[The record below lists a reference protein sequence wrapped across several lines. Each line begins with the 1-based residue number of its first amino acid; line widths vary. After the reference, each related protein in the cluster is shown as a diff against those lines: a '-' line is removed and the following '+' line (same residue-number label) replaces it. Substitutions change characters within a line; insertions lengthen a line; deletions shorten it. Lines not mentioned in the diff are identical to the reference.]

1 MATIS
6 IPNSGLNSIA
16 VSAIETIQF
25 VKASGGAYAPAVNAV
40 PVYLEIELAVLAEPA
55 PNPYNP
61 PQGPLTGCP

>member
-40 PVYLEIELAVLAEPA
+40 PVYLEIELGVLAEP
-55 PNPYNP
+55 
-61 PQGPLTGCP
+61 